1 MVWFRSQYDGRNA
14 SAEVADARTVRT
26 ESDATGLALM
36 SEARITSGT
45 EWMVGKLIDDT
56 SASPG
61 FSVMGGYERRVASN
75 HQDSSVPSFNR
86 ESNPL
91 LPLLVGRFFTEPFR

>member
-1 MVWFRSQYDGRNA
+1 
-14 SAEVADARTVRT
+14 
-26 ESDATGLALM
+26 M

-45 EWMVGKLIDDT
+45 EWIVARLIEET

-61 FSVMGGYERRVASN
+61 LSVMGGYERRVASN

-91 LPLLVGRFFTEPFR
+91 LPLAVGKSTTEPFIYGEEVVGCGLMAVTVTGPTT

>member
-1 MVWFRSQYDGRNA
+1 
-14 SAEVADARTVRT
+14 VRT
-26 ESDATGLALM
+26 DIDATGLALM

-45 EWMVGKLIDDT
+45 EWMVAKLMEET

-61 FSVMGGYERRVASN
+61 FSVIGGYERNVASN
-75 HQDSSVPSFNR
+75 HHDSSVPSFNL

-91 LPLLVGRFFTEPFR
+91 LLLLVGRFFTDPFR